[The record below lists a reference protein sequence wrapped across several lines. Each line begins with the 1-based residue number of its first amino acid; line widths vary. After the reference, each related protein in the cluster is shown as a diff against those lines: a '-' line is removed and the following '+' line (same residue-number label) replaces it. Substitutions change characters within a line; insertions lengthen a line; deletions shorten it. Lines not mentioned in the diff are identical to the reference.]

1 MEYILYFNFLSS
13 LDFKD
18 ERFDIGAMPHMDQ
31 DQIKP
36 LMPVSDRSR
45 ANYGIIPEHKAA
57 EDTERRSTTA
67 TEEESESQY
76 PVEKWNDRPINT
88 WRILATFY
96 SFIVLGANDGAY
108 GVSILSDIQNAHTDN
123 RRH

>member
-1 MEYILYFNFLSS
+1 MEYVLYCNFLSS
-13 LDFKD
+13 LGFND
-18 ERFDIGAMPHMDQ
+18 EQSDIGAMPHIDQ

-36 LMPVSDRSR
+36 LMPLSDRSR

-57 EDTERRSTTA
+57 EDTERSTTA
-67 TEEESESQY
+67 TEEEPESQY

-88 WRILATFY
+88 WRIIATFY

-108 GVSILSDIQNAHTDN
+108 GVSVLSDIQNAHADN